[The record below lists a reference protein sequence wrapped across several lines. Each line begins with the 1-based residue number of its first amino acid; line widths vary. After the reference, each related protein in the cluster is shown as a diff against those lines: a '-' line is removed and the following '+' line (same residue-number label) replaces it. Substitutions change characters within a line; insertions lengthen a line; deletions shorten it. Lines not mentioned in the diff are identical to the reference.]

1 MGHVLSAY
9 GPNKV
14 DICVKWSSFQAP
26 HGKLVLLLLVLT
38 NLGLLLACWVLGV
51 WVLVLGDGSCCWAME
66 QKQGLGAGRRKGNP
80 TPSLS

>member
-1 MGHVLSAY
+1 VVEFPGTPWKARAFAVGAYQSGFASCCWVL
-9 GPNKV
+9 GV
-14 DICVKWSSFQAP
+14 WV
-26 HGKLVLLLLVLT
+26 LVL
-38 NLGLLLACWVLGV
+38 GDGSCCWVLGV